1 MCHGHPHHHP
11 CGHQSVNW
19 HYCPSALIDLE
30 TGYET
35 PCSNITFAGSQ
46 PSNSSCLLANCDY
59 GGSAWTCCNCG
70 GRNTSGWCTNISPNP
85 RFEKNAITNDFE
97 YVETCDH
104 GCCRNCTKD
113 ATQGSN
119 HQEDS
124 GPRDGRRRESRKH
137 RHRTGQ
143 RGEASAAPGMAEVDP
158 LASYNITLDYSGQGS
173 RGSSSRKDKDGKS
186 SSSQKK
192 GRRN

>member
-46 PSNSSCLLANCDY
+46 PSNSGCLLANCDF

-70 GRNTSGWCTNISPNP
+70 GRNTSGWCTNASPNP
-85 RFEKNAITNDFE
+85 RFEKNTITNDFE

-113 ATQGSN
+113 GKLDFPLPEPRKKKKGTTPNSKRKRSSLSLKKRKKKFHSDATQLLTAQKNQGEKTARKKSLESIGIEQYSMVSLRQ
-119 HQEDS
+119 HQ
-124 GPRDGRRRESRKH
+124 G
-137 RHRTGQ
+137 
-143 RGEASAAPGMAEVDP
+143 
-158 LASYNITLDYSGQGS
+158 
-173 RGSSSRKDKDGKS
+173 
-186 SSSQKK
+186 
-192 GRRN
+192 